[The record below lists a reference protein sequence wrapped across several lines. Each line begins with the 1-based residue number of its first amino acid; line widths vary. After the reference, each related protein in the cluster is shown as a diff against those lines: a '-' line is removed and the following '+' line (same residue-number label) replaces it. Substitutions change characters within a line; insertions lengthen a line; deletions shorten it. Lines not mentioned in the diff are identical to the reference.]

1 MNFSEEV
8 KTGLWAMIDEMSND
22 TTPFTMHPGKDFSRK
37 KKWDFASVMKFIIS
51 MEGKSLKDELLK
63 YFEYSSEHPTNSSFN
78 QRRAQIKPEAF
89 EYLFRAFLSKYNN
102 NDNLYQGYKLIACDG
117 SDINIAHN
125 PDDTE
130 TYFQNGS
137 KARGYNQLHLN
148 ALYDLQNRMYIDAVI
163 QPARLEN
170 EHGAF
175 CDMVD
180 RYEGVQKTVFIVD
193 RGYESYNNIAHVNEK
208 GLYYLFRV
216 KDKNSSGI
224 LSGLKL
230 PDEDEYDVTI
240 SIQLTRKCTKEV
252 LSHPEIYKC
261 SHKKEFLDF
270 IDLDKNPFY
279 LLEFRVLRFPV
290 SGTEYE
296 CIITNLPSDEF
307 TGSDIK
313 ILYGMRWGIET
324 SFRELKYAVGM
335 TCFHSKKVGYI
346 KQEIWARMLLY
357 NFCEVITTHVSI
369 EKCERKHIYQ
379 VNYTIAIHICRYFLS
394 KMAEKSPPDVEAL
407 ISKEILPVRPGR
419 HNPRKADHQRPFS
432 FLYRAS

>member
-193 RGYESYNNIAHVNEK
+193 RGYESYNNIAHVNER

-216 KDKNSSGI
+216 KDKNRLNSTSLRIILKSSM
-224 LSGLKL
+224 LS
-230 PDEDEYDVTI
+230 
-240 SIQLTRKCTKEV
+240 S
-252 LSHPEIYKC
+252 
-261 SHKKEFLDF
+261 
-270 IDLDKNPFY
+270 KN
-279 LLEFRVLRFPV
+279 
-290 SGTEYE
+290 
-296 CIITNLPSDEF
+296 
-307 TGSDIK
+307 
-313 ILYGMRWGIET
+313 
-324 SFRELKYAVGM
+324 
-335 TCFHSKKVGYI
+335 
-346 KQEIWARMLLY
+346 
-357 NFCEVITTHVSI
+357 
-369 EKCERKHIYQ
+369 
-379 VNYTIAIHICRYFLS
+379 
-394 KMAEKSPPDVEAL
+394 
-407 ISKEILPVRPGR
+407 
-419 HNPRKADHQRPFS
+419 
-432 FLYRAS
+432 

>member
-1 MNFSEEV
+1 MKFSEET
-8 KTGLWAMIDEMSND
+8 KKELWAMIDKMSD
-22 TTPFTMHPGKDFSRK
+22 DITPFVMHPGKDFSRK

-51 MEGKSLKDELLK
+51 MEGRSLKDELLK
-63 YFEYSSEHPTNSSFN
+63 YFEYSSELPTNSSFN

-89 EYLFRAFLSKYNN
+89 EHLFYTFLNKHNS
-102 NDNLYQGYKLIACDG
+102 DQNLYHGYKIIACDG
-117 SDINIAHN
+117 SDINIARN

-137 KARGYNQLHLN
+137 KVKGYNRLHLN
-148 ALYDLQNRMYIDAVI
+148 ALYDLQSRMYLDAVI
-163 QPARLEN
+163 QRGRLEN
-170 EHGAF
+170 ENRAF
-175 CDMVD
+175 RDMVD
-180 RYEGVQKTVFIVD
+180 RYEGIPQTIFIAD

-216 KDKNSSGI
+216 KDKNSNGI
-224 LSGLKL
+224 LCGLNL
-230 PDEDEYDVTI
+230 PDEEEYDVNI
-240 SIQLTRKCTKEV
+240 SVQLTRKCTKEV
-252 LSHPEIYKC
+252 LSHPEIYKR
-261 SHKKEFLDF
+261 SRSKDFLDF

-279 LLEFRVLRFPV
+279 LLEFRVLRFPI
-290 SGTEYE
+290 SDTEYE

-307 TGSDIK
+307 TGNDLK

-335 TCFHSKKVGYI
+335 TCFHSRKVEYI
-346 KQEIWARMLLY
+346 MQEIWARMLLY
-357 NFCEVITTHVSI
+357 NFCEIIINHVSI
-369 EKCERKHIYQ
+369 EKCKRKHIYQ
-379 VNYTIAIHICRYFLS
+379 VNHTIAIHICRYFLS

-419 HNPRKADHQRPFS
+419 HNPRKVDHQKPFS